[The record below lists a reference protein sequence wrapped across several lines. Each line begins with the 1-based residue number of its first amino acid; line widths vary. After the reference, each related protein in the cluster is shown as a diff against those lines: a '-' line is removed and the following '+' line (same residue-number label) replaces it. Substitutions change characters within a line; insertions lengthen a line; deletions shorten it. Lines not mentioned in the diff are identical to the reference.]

1 MKQRDNRIRVPSVTK
16 NVRENNEKREAGPSL
31 DRNLNILLFR
41 VMHSG
46 NLEASLAPGDEGSHK
61 APKIESFS
69 LKQLFLDL
77 SLKCAVYNIFLISK
91 SDTVSDGVTETIAMN
106 ILKVFEPDA
115 LNTFCATGVYK
126 VKALKKMFALVAFA
140 TQKFCSF

>member
-1 MKQRDNRIRVPSVTK
+1 MNQRDNRIRVPSGTK
-16 NVRENNEKREAGPSL
+16 NVRENNKQREAGPSL
-31 DRNLNILLFR
+31 DRNLNILLFE

-77 SLKCAVYNIFLISK
+77 SSVQFTIFSSLAKVIQFLMELLKR
-91 SDTVSDGVTETIAMN
+91 
-106 ILKVFEPDA
+106 
-115 LNTFCATGVYK
+115 
-126 VKALKKMFALVAFA
+126 
-140 TQKFCSF
+140 